1 MSANEPNPYAP
12 PQTETSRRRPFQ
24 HLEFPWRIFPAGFM
38 IWMGIISVREAFVDF
53 YRISRRNAWE
63 PGPSFLILATLGLIC
78 FISAGCIWRRRNDWA
93 IIAALGAF
101 FLAIFLPAV
110 NSHR

>member
-38 IWMGIISVREAFVDF
+38 IWMGIISVREAFVDAF
-53 YRISRRNAWE
+53 RIPSRGSVT
-63 PGPSFLILATLGLIC
+63 PGSSFLSLATLGLLC
-78 FISAGCIWRRRNDWA
+78 FLSAGCIWRRCYDWA